1 MVQEK
6 TPLAE
11 WLIAACAERD
21 LSWAEASRQA
31 GLFPGAVS
39 SIVRGRKPGLDM
51 CKALATFFRVP
62 LDHVLR
68 LAGHTEVASTL
79 ASLPPEILVLV
90 HEIEQLPPPAQK
102 AAVKA
107 WAAVLE
113 GIRSAQ
119 GPIGGEKP

>member
-1 MVQEK
+1 
-6 TPLAE
+6 
-11 WLIAACAERD
+11 
-21 LSWAEASRQA
+21 
-31 GLFPGAVS
+31 
-39 SIVRGRKPGLDM
+39 
-51 CKALATFFRVP
+51 
-62 LDHVLR
+62 VLR

-119 GPIGGEKP
+119 GPGSGEKP